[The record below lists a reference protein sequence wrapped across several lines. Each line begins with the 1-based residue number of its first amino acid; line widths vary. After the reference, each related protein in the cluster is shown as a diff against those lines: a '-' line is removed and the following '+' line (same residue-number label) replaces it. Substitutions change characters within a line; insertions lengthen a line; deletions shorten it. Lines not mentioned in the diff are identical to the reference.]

1 MRQPTTKDL
10 AEYFRLALEAG
21 LCRENDI
28 EAWADKMIADCKS
41 DLPDWL
47 LNLSIDGEASKNK
60 LLDAVPGK
68 SDPDTYWNLVFA
80 HLGRA
85 ARANLLTEERI
96 VRILFRWQLDR
107 KIPKEH
113 EGEVYGLD
121 DGFDGIKEGWNSLEK
136 FHQYFAE
143 VFAQFREFENL
154 IPQTDSKLSA

>member
-21 LCRENDI
+21 LCSEKDI

-41 DLPDWL
+41 DVPDWL
-47 LNLSIDGEASKNK
+47 LNLSIDGEASKNR
-60 LLDAVPGK
+60 LLDAVPGE
-68 SDPDTYWNLVFA
+68 SDPGTYWNLVFA

-85 ARANLLTEERI
+85 AQVKLLTEERI
-96 VRILFRWQLDR
+96 VRILFRWQLNR
-107 KIPKEH
+107 IIPKEQ

-136 FHQYFAE
+136 FRQYFAE
-143 VFAQFREFENL
+143 FFAQFREFENL